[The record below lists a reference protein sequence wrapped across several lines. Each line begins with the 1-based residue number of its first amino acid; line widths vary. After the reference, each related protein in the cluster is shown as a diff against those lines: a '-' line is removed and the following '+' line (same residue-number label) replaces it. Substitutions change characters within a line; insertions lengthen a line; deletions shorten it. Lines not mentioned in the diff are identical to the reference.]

1 MDQSVASVRTHEG
14 SAAQR
19 VQHRLSEARHP
30 QGVDPGG
37 QIVRRLRNRHR
48 STGVVSAVAVSQRR
62 ERQPRTRHS
71 NNEAH
76 MIIFRATVL
85 EHHEQH

>member
-1 MDQSVASVRTHEG
+1 MKVLPPSACSIVCRKHGTRKGLTQVGRSSAG
-14 SAAQR
+14 SGIDIAAR
-19 VQHRLSEARHP
+19 VWCLP
-30 QGVDPGG
+30 C
-37 QIVRRLRNRHR
+37 
-48 STGVVSAVAVSQRR
+48 AVSQRR